1 MDGKM
6 KIDKDQPNLHPLAGE
21 IATPL
26 ILGRSPIV
34 GNFFNSR
41 VVNDLARLKYLYI
54 SAYRGFPTNLY
65 NPHGYQAPSVR
76 EFLSRLRGGR
86 CHCDAA

>member
-1 MDGKM
+1 M

-21 IATPL
+21 IAWATPL

-41 VVNDLARLKYLYI
+41 VVNDLAQLK
-54 SAYRGFPTNLY
+54 
-65 NPHGYQAPSVR
+65 
-76 EFLSRLRGGR
+76 
-86 CHCDAA
+86 